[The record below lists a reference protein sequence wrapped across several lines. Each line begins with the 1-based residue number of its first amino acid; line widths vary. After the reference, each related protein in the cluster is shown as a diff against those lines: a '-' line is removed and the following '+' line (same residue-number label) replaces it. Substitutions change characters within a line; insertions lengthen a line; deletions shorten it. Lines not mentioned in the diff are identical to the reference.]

1 MTLLLALST
10 LWGFPTE
17 MKMTTTTASLLALG
31 LRLLEAFTVALTVIT
46 TQASETT
53 DEKHFFWAPG
63 QAPNPSSVSNDLIY
77 HGGNA
82 GPGAIGVETTPGI
95 YLIFWGPDWANGFT
109 TTDVSGKQ
117 YTSQQLQSYVTSFLR
132 NLGGTSWAAIQ
143 TEYCNN
149 VPAGTT
155 SCASVG
161 GGGYVTN
168 PRKQLK
174 GVWTDTTPVPSDIVA
189 LGLAENLADDPLAVE
204 AMRASAHFNYD
215 PLATYII
222 LTPPTAI
229 ATGQPVYCGYHTQTT
244 SVDGLGNPYRL
255 QYAFIPFLNMNWPVL
270 GASGCGMNS
279 VNVVSDSFGH
289 GVFDGY
295 SIVVGHEYAEAITDP
310 DNFAT
315 DQ

>member
-46 TQASETT
+46 TQASGTT
-53 DEKHFFWAPG
+53 PEKHFFWAPV
-63 QAPNPSSVSNDLIY
+63 QAPHASSVANDLIY

-109 TTDVSGKQ
+109 ITDVNGKQ
-117 YTSQQLQSYVTSFLR
+117 YTSQELQTYVTSFLT

-155 SCASVG
+155 SCANANGS
-161 GGGYVTN
+161 GYVTN

-174 GVWTDTTPVPSDIVA
+174 GVWTDTMPVPSDIIA
-189 LGLAENLADDPLAVE
+189 LGLAENVADEPLAME
-204 AMRASAHFNYD
+204 AIRSSAHFKYD
-215 PLATYII
+215 PQATYII
-222 LTPPTAI
+222 LTPPTSI
-229 ATGQPVYCGYHTQTT
+229 ATGQPVYCGY
-244 SVDGLGNPYRL
+244 
-255 QYAFIPFLNMNWPVL
+255 
-270 GASGCGMNS
+270 
-279 VNVVSDSFGH
+279 
-289 GVFDGY
+289 
-295 SIVVGHEYAEAITDP
+295 
-310 DNFAT
+310 
-315 DQ
+315 